1 VIVNV
6 VERFRNAF
14 PQAFLQQVSYG
25 VSEGYHLAALDSEH
39 LFSYAEERAN
49 VLPGIRRGR
58 IEQMLHTVTVSF
70 PALTESPVKTGFWFH
85 REIRGGEFVF
95 TQCGSSDPDSPLR
108 SANYKEALAGGNI
121 YLSLFP
127 DLNVGQ
133 PDPDQARL
141 FAVLL
146 HGWVAGNRSRVD
158 HAMIKFPKEKLED
171 GFYDGHIDLMAEFPE
186 AFGYSVDDEVI
197 EDLPPELNDQDQT
210 GT

>member
-1 VIVNV
+1 MDV

-25 VSEGYHLAALDSEH
+25 VREGYHLAALDCEH
-39 LFSYAEERAN
+39 LFLYAEERAN
-49 VLPGIRRGR
+49 ALPSIRRAR
-58 IEQMLHTVTVSF
+58 IEQMLRTVTASF
-70 PALTESPVKTGFWFH
+70 SELIELPIKTGFWFH
-85 REIRGGEFVF
+85 REIRAGEFVF
-95 TQCGSSDPDSPLR
+95 TQCGSSDPESPLR

-127 DLNVGQ
+127 DFEIGQ
-133 PDPDQARL
+133 PDPDQAKL
-141 FAVLL
+141 YAVLL

-158 HAMIKFPKEKLED
+158 HAMIKFPKENLED

-186 AFGYSVDDEVI
+186 AFGYSAADEVI
-197 EDLPPELNDQDQT
+197 DDVSPELNDQDQT